1 MKKSVVIYLAV
12 AFLWTWI
19 CWIGAFL
26 LADFGGFVLD
36 TGSSVFTLF
45 SQFRQPNILMVQLLF
60 ALGVYGPILGY
71 FIAGGQKQPRY
82 KKNSTSKLW
91 ILALCIPIVMM
102 VPALIFSLAVGNF
115 SAEVTSFWSILIS
128 VILYAISNF
137 ITSGTEEFGWRGFL
151 YPYLKSTSKNFQN
164 AAWTGGF
171 IWALWH
177 YPLMI
182 IMYSS
187 LGITVMITYLIGFT
201 AGIVAMSY
209 ISNYI
214 YEKSG
219 SLIMVM
225 TLHALNNT
233 MSFLML
239 LLFPKT
245 PFAIIS
251 SLMSWAVVWYLDK
264 KDPLN
269 FTLHTD

>member
-1 MKKSVVIYLAV
+1 MKKSVIIYLSV

-26 LADFGGFVLD
+26 LADSGGFVLD
-36 TGSSVFTLF
+36 TGSSIFTLF
-45 SQFRQPNILMVQLLF
+45 SQFKQINILMVQILF

-71 FIAGGQKQPRY
+71 FIAGGYKQL
-82 KKNSTSKLW
+82 KTVKNDTLSVW
-91 ILALCIPIVMM
+91 ILVICIPVIM
-102 VPALIFSLAVGNF
+102 VVPSIIFSLLAGQF
-115 SAEVTSFWSILIS
+115 SNEITSTQGFLIA
-128 VILYAISNF
+128 VILYAFSNF

-151 YPYLKSTSKNFQN
+151 YPYLKTTSKNFQN
-164 AAWTGGF
+164 SAWIGGL

-187 LGITVMITYLIGFT
+187 LGITVMIPYLIGFT

-209 ISNYI
+209 ILNYI

-219 SLIMVM
+219 SLLMVM

-233 MSFLML
+233 MSFIML
-239 LLFPKT
+239 LLFPKA
-245 PFAIIS
+245 PYAIIS
-251 SLMSWAVVWYLDK
+251 SLISWAVVWYLDK
-264 KDPLN
+264 KSDKQLS
-269 FTLHTD
+269 

>member
-1 MKKSVVIYLAV
+1 LSI

-26 LADFGGFVLD
+26 LADFWGFVLD
-36 TGSSVFTLF
+36 TGSSIFNLF
-45 SQFRQPNILMVQLLF
+45 SLSKQSNVLMVQILF
-60 ALGVYGPILGY
+60 VLGVYGPILGY
-71 FIAGGQKQPRY
+71 FIAGGHKETKN
-82 KKNSTSKLW
+82 KKNGTSKLW
-91 ILALCIPIVMM
+91 ILAICIPIVMT
-102 VPALIFSLAVGNF
+102 VPSGIFSLLAGKF
-115 SAEVTSFWSILIS
+115 SSQVASFWSILLT

-151 YPYLKSTSKNFQN
+151 YPYLKSTSRNFQN
-164 AAWTGGF
+164 AAWIGGL
-171 IWALWH
+171 IWAVWH
-177 YPLMI
+177 FPLMI
-182 IMYSS
+182 MMYSS
-187 LGITVMITYLIGFT
+187 LGITVMIPYLIGFT
-201 AGIVAMSY
+201 AGIIAMSY

-233 MSFLML
+233 MSFIML
-239 LLFPKT
+239 LFFPKT

-264 KDPLN
+264 KDPLD
-269 FTLHTD
+269 FTLHAD

>member
-19 CWIGAFL
+19 CWIGAFI
-26 LADFGGFVLD
+26 LADFWGFVLD
-36 TGSSVFTLF
+36 TGSSIFNLF
-45 SQFRQPNILMVQLLF
+45 SLTKQSNVLMVQLLF
-60 ALGVYGPILGY
+60 ALAVYGPILGY
-71 FIAGGQKQPRY
+71 FIAGGQKQPKC
-82 KKNSTSKLW
+82 KKNSTSKFW
-91 ILALCIPIVMM
+91 ILALCIPIIMM
-102 VPALIFSLAVGNF
+102 VPALIFSLLFGKFN
-115 SAEVTSFWSILIS
+115 AEATSFWSIFIS
-128 VILYAISNF
+128 VVLYAISNF

-151 YPYLKSTSKNFQN
+151 YPYLKSTSKNFQS
-164 AAWTGGF
+164 AAWIGGF

-182 IMYSS
+182 MMYRS
-187 LGITVMITYLIGFT
+187 LGISVMIPYLIGFT

-269 FTLHTD
+269 FTLHAD